1 MNKDPSGKPPADK
14 QRSAETR
21 SNKAIPSMEEKESSH
36 PLDVLH
42 HGSSSEKARIR
53 NTAGSEKKAG
63 LPAPIPIF

>member
-1 MNKDPSGKPPADK
+1 MDLFGKLSADK
-14 QRSAETR
+14 KQSLETR
-21 SNKAIPSMEEKESSH
+21 NSKVTPSMEEKESSH